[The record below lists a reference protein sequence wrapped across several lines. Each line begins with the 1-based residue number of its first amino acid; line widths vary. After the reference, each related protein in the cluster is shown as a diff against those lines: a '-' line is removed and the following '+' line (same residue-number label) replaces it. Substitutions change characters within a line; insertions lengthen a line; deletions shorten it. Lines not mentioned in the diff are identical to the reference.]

1 MIFRRGGVVA
11 VILLAGCTQRD
22 NPFDPVNLG
31 GRGYP
36 EPDTRFAPVPHEHN
50 IVVWPDSVDR
60 SQLYKPYRNY
70 TASIQ
75 SLGGMIQAGDTI
87 WVKGDTVYDLRG
99 GLTFGGNGNELN
111 WVVIHSF
118 RGQVRF
124 REASNVLGDCMTLK
138 DPYVKIVGLSFSNCR
153 VGIRTAFA
161 AGPVALD
168 SVKIDISDTGFAFRS
183 VGDVRIRHVEMTE
196 MKSNPPFVFA
206 KESKLDTF
214 DFKWSL
220 RK

>member
-1 MIFRRGGVVA
+1 MLA
-11 VILLAGCTQRD
+11 ILLAGCTQRD
-22 NPFDPVNLG
+22 NPFDPVNLAG
-31 GRGYP
+31 KGRV
-36 EPDTRFAPVPHEHN
+36 ETDTRFAPVPHEHN

-99 GLTFGGNGNELN
+99 GLTFGGNGNQLN

-118 RGQVRF
+118 RGQARF

-138 DPYVKIVGLSFSNCR
+138 DPFVKIVGLSFSNCR
-153 VGIRTAFA
+153 VGIRAAFA
-161 AGPVALD
+161 TGSIALD
-168 SVKIDISDTGFAFRS
+168 SVKFDISDTGIVFRNA
-183 VGDVRIRHVEMTE
+183 GDVRIHHVEMTE
-196 MKSNPPFVFA
+196 MKLDPPFVF
-206 KESKLDTF
+206 SSDTKLDTM
-214 DFKWSL
+214 DFKWSI
-220 RK
+220 RR